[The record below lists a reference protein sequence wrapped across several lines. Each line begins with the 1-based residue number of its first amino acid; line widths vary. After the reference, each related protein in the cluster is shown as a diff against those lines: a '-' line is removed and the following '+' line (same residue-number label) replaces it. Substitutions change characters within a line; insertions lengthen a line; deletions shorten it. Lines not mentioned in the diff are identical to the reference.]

1 MANSRDTYHRW
12 RFTAKRGGYTHF
24 VKDLGQT
31 NIFSAHSPH
40 RLSEKNCFCISAKP
54 CFFFN
59 PHIVE
64 SIAKEL
70 NSFYKW
76 KKKKPVWQ
84 QYIIVLIQGQV
95 TCFTNTVAILVCSVR
110 ACVTVALR
118 ARQVPLLCSW
128 AGLMRYQTQTSIHQ
142 LHWWGQ
148 WEATASVK
156 RGIMAPCA
164 GIGQLCLQRL
174 LGTLGLKQYTTPAT
188 LLCSAN
194 LDLSPSGQRPW
205 TFFFPFPFFNF
216 DCVEQRPERKIYF
229 WNLRP
234 NF

>member
-1 MANSRDTYHRW
+1 M
-12 RFTAKRGGYTHF
+12 
-24 VKDLGQT
+24 
-31 NIFSAHSPH
+31 FSLHLLH
-40 RLSEKNCFCISAKP
+40 TEKNCFCISGKP
-54 CFFFN
+54 CLFY

-64 SIAKEL
+64 SVAKEL

-76 KKKKPVWQ
+76 WQ
-84 QYIIVLIQGQV
+84 QCIIVLIQGQV
-95 TCFTNTVAILVCSVR
+95 TCFTNTVAILVCGVR
-110 ACVTVALR
+110 ACATVALR

-194 LDLSPSGQRPW
+194 LDLSPSGQRP
-205 TFFFPFPFFNF
+205 FPFFFNF